1 VRIQQDNDSLDLA
14 LGNQYIRCTLGLDQW
29 LGKKPI
35 KGVLMAEKIK
45 ELLREYQQGK
55 LSRREFM
62 RQAIIATGSLAA
74 ANSLIGS
81 LLPAAAV
88 AAQVPP
94 NDPDILTHNVQYDG
108 KAGPIFAYLARPI
121 KAGKYP
127 AVIVVHENAGL
138 NDHIRDVA
146 HRFVKE
152 GYVALAPDY
161 LSRQGGTPK
170 ANPKGGGLSNI
181 RELVPWQTVAEDT
194 QSGVQYLRVLP
205 DVRGDR
211 VGMVGFCWGGEVTF
225 ATVTQV
231 PALRAAVVYYGRSPE
246 PLDRLQNI
254 KTPIMAHYGEKDPG
268 VNKGIPD
275 TEAAMKKHSKT
286 YDYKIYPGAQHAFNN
301 DTNPERYNAAA
312 AREAWDRTQDFFK
325 KHLKG

>member
-1 VRIQQDNDSLDLA
+1 
-14 LGNQYIRCTLGLDQW
+14 
-29 LGKKPI
+29 
-35 KGVLMAEKIK
+35 MAEKIK
-45 ELLREYQQGK
+45 ELLREYHEGK

-81 LLPAAAV
+81 LLPSAAV
-88 AAQVPP
+88 AAQVAPD
-94 NDPDILTHNVQYDG
+94 DPDILTHNVQYDG
-108 KAGPIFAYLARPI
+108 KAGPILAYLVRPL

-138 NDHIRDVA
+138 TDHICDVA
-146 HRFVKE
+146 RRFAKE

-161 LSRQGGTPK
+161 LSRQGGTMK
-170 ANPKGGGLSNI
+170 ATPKGTGLSNI
-181 RELVPWQTVAEDT
+181 RELAPWQNIAEDT

-211 VGMVGFCWGGEVTF
+211 IGMVGFCWGGEMTF

-246 PLDRLQNI
+246 SDRLQNI

-268 VNKGIPD
+268 VNKSIPD
-275 TEAAMKKHSKT
+275 TEAAMKKYNKT
-286 YDYKIYPGAQHAFNN
+286 YEYKIYPGAQHAFNN
-301 DTNPERYNAAA
+301 DANPERYNVSA
-312 AREAWDRTQDFFK
+312 AREAWDRTQEFLK